1 MARHNTLQLENTVM
15 LGGGRE
21 MDSFA
26 AFIFPK
32 SDATSNDGSPGRSP
46 IVAKKNLKVEAHKIE
61 ELQMS
66 YEALKTHL
74 KVAFDDI
81 ERLKNENNEL
91 RVQKEATVVH
101 SQSEPRSFI
110 LSHEEV
116 DEDNEDE
123 PETELE
129 ATL

>member
-1 MARHNTLQLENTVM
+1 M

-21 MDSFA
+21 MDSFS
-26 AFIFPK
+26 AFIFPR
-32 SDATSNDGSPGRSP
+32 SDANSKDASPSGRSP
-46 IVAKKNLKVEAHKIE
+46 VVAKKNRKVEAHKME

-66 YEALKTHL
+66 YEAMKTHL

-91 RVQKEATVVH
+91 RVHKEATVAH

-110 LSHEEV
+110 LSHEE
-116 DEDNEDE
+116 DNDDE